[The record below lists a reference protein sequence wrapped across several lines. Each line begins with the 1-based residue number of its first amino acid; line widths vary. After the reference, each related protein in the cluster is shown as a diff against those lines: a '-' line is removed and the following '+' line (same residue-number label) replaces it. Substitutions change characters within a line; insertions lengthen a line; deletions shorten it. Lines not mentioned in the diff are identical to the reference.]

1 MCIRDRANEAELFDA
16 AASTAS
22 NLGWSLWLF
31 QRCGL
36 DVPGEDGEPLRWIG
50 LAAWLSGR
58 HGVGGGGWNTIYL
71 LDVYKRQMPTSL
83 ASRRSDDS
91 HGRHPHSQAMP
102 RLIT

>member
-1 MCIRDRANEAELFDA
+1 MALDERTELGERTEAARTALLYYRAALALANEAELFDA

-36 DVPGEDGEPLRWIG
+36 DVPSDDGHPLKWIG

-58 HGVGGGGWNTIYL
+58 SE
-71 LDVYKRQMPTSL
+71 RP
-83 ASRRSDDS
+83 
-91 HGRHPHSQAMP
+91 
-102 RLIT
+102 